1 MKKTNLIK
9 VVLVMI
15 LSLMLILFSTN
26 VLATDQYEDLT
37 QTLGAGS
44 NSANNANNAGNVA
57 NNANNANNDN
67 NSNNVNNNNSSIYN
81 NSNLPYTGIS
91 DSIPVMILLVVFA
104 ISAVFAYKKIKEY
117 KNV

>member
-26 VLATDQYEDLT
+26 VLATDEYEDLT
-37 QTLGAGS
+37 QALGAGS
-44 NSANNANNAGNVA
+44 GNNANAGNT
-57 NNANNANNDN
+57 NTGNTNTGKTNANNNT
-67 NSNNVNNNNSSIYN
+67 NNSSIYN
-81 NSNLPYTGIS
+81 NSSLPDTGIS

-117 KNV
+117 KNI

>member
-26 VLATDQYEDLT
+26 VLATDEYEDLT
-37 QTLGAGS
+37 QALGTGS
-44 NSANNANNAGNVA
+44 GNTNANTGNTNTNTGNTNTRNT
-57 NNANNANNDN
+57 NNNT
-67 NSNNVNNNNSSIYN
+67 NNSSIYN
-81 NSNLPYTGIS
+81 NSSLPDTGIS

-117 KNV
+117 KNI

>member
-26 VLATDQYEDLT
+26 VLATDEYEDLT
-37 QTLGAGS
+37 QALGAGS
-44 NSANNANNAGNVA
+44 GNNNANTGNTNTGNTNA
-57 NNANNANNDN
+57 NANNNT
-67 NSNNVNNNNSSIYN
+67 NNSSIYN
-81 NSNLPYTGIS
+81 NSSLPDTGIS

-117 KNV
+117 RNI

>member
-26 VLATDQYEDLT
+26 VLATDEYEDLT
-37 QTLGAGS
+37 QALGAGS
-44 NSANNANNAGNVA
+44 GNNNANTGNT
-57 NNANNANNDN
+57 NTGNTNANNNT
-67 NSNNVNNNNSSIYN
+67 NNSSIYN
-81 NSNLPYTGIS
+81 NSSLPDTGIS

-117 KNV
+117 KNI